1 MTALFGQWRVEAL
14 VFVRATLAVCA
25 CALLG
30 VLAFGWMRSRNS
42 ARPGE
47 SKEPAGTIID
57 KQPVRFVNR
66 TFDPASPPPEMPP
79 MIPGE
84 AAVCDSNF
92 VAIANLSANLQ
103 ALDATHAEVTVSR
116 VKIRLQ
122 LSITIW
128 TPAEVSP
135 RVMEH
140 ENGHRQISEHYYET
154 ADKIAEKIG
163 ATYLGRQMEVSGTDL
178 HGETDK
184 LLQKQAM
191 EITAEYGKE
200 LNPDPAQELYDSITD
215 HSRND
220 VSVQDAVTHAINN
233 AAVEA
238 N

>member
-1 MTALFGQWRVEAL
+1 LRVRT
-14 VFVRATLAVCA
+14 VVVVCV

-30 VLAFGWMRSRNS
+30 ALAFAWMKWRGPASRSD
-42 ARPGE
+42 
-47 SKEPAGTIID
+47 SKETSGTIVE

-66 TFDPASPPPEMPP
+66 TFDPANPPPDMPP
-79 MIPGE
+79 MTPGE

-92 VAIANLSANLQ
+92 VAAANVSGNMHAK
-103 ALDATHAEVTVSR
+103 DATHADVTVTR
-116 VKIRLQ
+116 VKITLQ
-122 LSITIW
+122 LNITVW

-140 ENGHRQISEHYYET
+140 ENGHRQISEHFYET
-154 ADKIAEKIG
+154 ADKVAEQIG
-163 ATYLGRQMEVSGTDL
+163 AMYLDRQIEVSGADL
-178 HGETDK
+178 NAETG
-184 LLQKQAM
+184 KQLHQMAA

-200 LNPDPAQELYDSITD
+200 LNPDPAQELYDTITD

>member
-1 MTALFGQWRVEAL
+1 MRVRII
-14 VFVRATLAVCA
+14 VIA

-30 VLAFGWMRSRNS
+30 VLAFAWTKWRDPATHSD
-42 ARPGE
+42 
-47 SKEPAGTIID
+47 SKQTSGTIID

-66 TFDPASPPPEMPP
+66 TFDPANPPPEMPP
-79 MIPGE
+79 MTAGE

-92 VAIANLSANLQ
+92 VASANVSGNTHET
-103 ALDATHAEVTVSR
+103 DATHADVTVTQ
-116 VKIRLQ
+116 VKIILQ
-122 LSITIW
+122 LNIIIW

-140 ENGHRQISEHYYET
+140 ENGHRQISEHYYEN
-154 ADKIAEKIG
+154 ADKVAEQIG
-163 ATYLGRQMEVSGTDL
+163 ASYLGRQVEVSGADL
-178 HGETDK
+178 KGETGK
-184 LLQKQAM
+184 QLQQMAA

-200 LNPDPAQELYDSITD
+200 LNPDPAQELYDTITD

-220 VSVQDAVTHAINN
+220 VSVRDAVTHAINN